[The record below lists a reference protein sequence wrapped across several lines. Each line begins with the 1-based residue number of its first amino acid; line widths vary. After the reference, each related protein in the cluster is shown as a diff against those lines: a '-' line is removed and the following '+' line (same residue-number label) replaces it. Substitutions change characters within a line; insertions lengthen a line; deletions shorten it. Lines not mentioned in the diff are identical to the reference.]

1 MNQEKIGLFIAK
13 CRREKNMTQED
24 LAEKL
29 GVSNKSISRWE
40 NGKTMM
46 DISLFE
52 PLCNELDI
60 SIIELLN
67 GERINDK
74 KKDKLYTKT
83 LINYS
88 NKVGSR
94 NKQVILTILFIM
106 SLMPMLLYQFGG
118 MRGVQ
123 EISGLIILLSPITIV
138 SIILFFLGI
147 WFKFKNKIT
156 NKILGGIGVVGIVI
170 SEIYEFFTWYT
181 IGITKDINL
190 SNSINLA
197 FPEFYI
203 GLLISIIM
211 VFIYFFID
219 KIVKKQFIDLFINSQ

>member
-147 WFKFKNKIT
+147 WFKFKNKKT

-190 SNSINLA
+190 YNSINLA

-219 KIVKKQFIDLFINSQ
+219 KIVKK

>member
-40 NGKTMM
+40 NSKTMM

-156 NKILGGIGVVGIVI
+156 NKILGGIGVIGIVI

-190 SNSINLA
+190 YNSINLA

-219 KIVKKQFIDLFINSQ
+219 KIVKK

>member
-156 NKILGGIGVVGIVI
+156 NKILSGIGVVGIVI

-219 KIVKKQFIDLFINSQ
+219 KIIKK

>member
-52 PLCNELDI
+52 PLCNEIYI

-123 EISGLIILLSPITIV
+123 EISGLIILLSPITII
-138 SIILFFLGI
+138 SIILFLFGI
-147 WFKFKNKIT
+147 WFKFKNKKT

-190 SNSINLA
+190 HNSINLA

-203 GLLISIIM
+203 GLLISVIM

-219 KIVKKQFIDLFINSQ
+219 KIIKE

>member
-83 LINYS
+83 LINYT

-118 MRGVQ
+118 MRSVQ

-219 KIVKKQFIDLFINSQ
+219 KIIKK

>member
-147 WFKFKNKIT
+147 WFKFKNKKT
-156 NKILGGIGVVGIVI
+156 NKILGGISVVGIVI

-219 KIVKKQFIDLFINSQ
+219 KIVKNNL

>member
-147 WFKFKNKIT
+147 WFKFKNKKT

-190 SNSINLA
+190 YNSINLA

-219 KIVKKQFIDLFINSQ
+219 KIIKK

>member
-52 PLCNELDI
+52 PLCKELDI

-190 SNSINLA
+190 YNSINLA

-219 KIVKKQFIDLFINSQ
+219 KIIKK

>member
-13 CRREKNMTQED
+13 SRRETNMTQED

-147 WFKFKNKIT
+147 WFKFKNKKT

-190 SNSINLA
+190 YNSINLA

-219 KIVKKQFIDLFINSQ
+219 KIVKK

>member
-1 MNQEKIGLFIAK
+1 
-13 CRREKNMTQED
+13 MTQED

-40 NGKTMM
+40 NFKTMM

-147 WFKFKNKIT
+147 WFKFKNKKT

-190 SNSINLA
+190 YNSINLA

-219 KIVKKQFIDLFINSQ
+219 KIVKK

>member
-24 LAEKL
+24 LAEIL

-74 KKDKLYTKT
+74 KRDKLYTKT

-147 WFKFKNKIT
+147 WFKFKNKKT

-219 KIVKKQFIDLFINSQ
+219 KIIKK

>member
-74 KKDKLYTKT
+74 KKDKQYTKT

-147 WFKFKNKIT
+147 WFKFKNKKT

-219 KIVKKQFIDLFINSQ
+219 KIVKK

>member
-94 NKQVILTILFIM
+94 NKQVIFTILFIM

-147 WFKFKNKIT
+147 WFKFKNKKT

-219 KIVKKQFIDLFINSQ
+219 KIIKK

>member
-83 LINYS
+83 LINYT

-147 WFKFKNKIT
+147 WFKFKNKKR
-156 NKILGGIGVVGIVI
+156 NKILGGIGVIGIVI

-190 SNSINLA
+190 YNSINLA

-219 KIVKKQFIDLFINSQ
+219 KIVKK

>member
-156 NKILGGIGVVGIVI
+156 NKILGGIGVIGIVI

-190 SNSINLA
+190 YNSINLA

-203 GLLISIIM
+203 GLLISIII

-219 KIVKKQFIDLFINSQ
+219 KIVKK

>member
-1 MNQEKIGLFIAK
+1 MNQEKIELFIAK

-83 LINYS
+83 LINYT

-147 WFKFKNKIT
+147 WFKFKNKKT

-219 KIVKKQFIDLFINSQ
+219 KIIKK

>member
-40 NGKTMM
+40 NGKTLM

-67 GERINDK
+67 GERVNDK

-147 WFKFKNKIT
+147 WFNFKNKMT
-156 NKILGGIGVVGIVI
+156 NKILGGIGVIGIVI

-190 SNSINLA
+190 YNSINLT

-219 KIVKKQFIDLFINSQ
+219 KIVKK

>member
-52 PLCNELDI
+52 PLCKELDI

-147 WFKFKNKIT
+147 WFKFKNKKT

-219 KIVKKQFIDLFINSQ
+219 KIIKK

>member
-67 GERINDK
+67 GEKVNDK
-74 KKDKLYTKT
+74 KKDKLYTKA

-94 NKQVILTILFIM
+94 NKKVMLTILFIM

-123 EISGLIILLSPITIV
+123 EIRGLIILLSPITIV
-138 SIILFFLGI
+138 SIILFFFGI
-147 WFKFKNKIT
+147 WFKFKNKNT
-156 NKILGGIGVVGIVI
+156 NKILGGIGVIGIVI

-190 SNSINLA
+190 YNSINLT

-219 KIVKKQFIDLFINSQ
+219 KIIKK

>member
-74 KKDKLYTKT
+74 KRDKLYTKT

-147 WFKFKNKIT
+147 WFKFKNKKT
-156 NKILGGIGVVGIVI
+156 NKILGGIGVIGIVI

-190 SNSINLA
+190 YNSINLT

-219 KIVKKQFIDLFINSQ
+219 KIIKK

>member
-1 MNQEKIGLFIAK
+1 
-13 CRREKNMTQED
+13 
-24 LAEKL
+24 
-29 GVSNKSISRWE
+29 
-40 NGKTMM
+40 MM

-83 LINYS
+83 LVNYS
-88 NKVGSR
+88 NKVSNR

-123 EISGLIILLSPITIV
+123 EISGLIILLSPITII
-138 SIILFFLGI
+138 SIILFLFGI

-156 NKILGGIGVVGIVI
+156 NKILGGVGVIGIVI

-190 SNSINLA
+190 YNSVNLA

-203 GLLISIIM
+203 GLLISIVM

-219 KIVKKQFIDLFINSQ
+219 KIIRK

>member
-1 MNQEKIGLFIAK
+1 
-13 CRREKNMTQED
+13 MTQED

-147 WFKFKNKIT
+147 WFKFKNKKT

-190 SNSINLA
+190 YNSVNLA

-211 VFIYFFID
+211 AFIYFFID
-219 KIVKKQFIDLFINSQ
+219 KIVKK

>member
-88 NKVGSR
+88 NQVGSR

-118 MRGVQ
+118 MRDVQ

-138 SIILFFLGI
+138 SIILFFFGI
-147 WFKFKNKIT
+147 WFKFKNKKI
-156 NKILGGIGVVGIVI
+156 NKILGGVGVIGIVI

-190 SNSINLA
+190 YNSINLA

-203 GLLISIIM
+203 GLLISVIM

-219 KIVKKQFIDLFINSQ
+219 KIIKE

>member
-74 KKDKLYTKT
+74 KRDKLYTKT

-123 EISGLIILLSPITIV
+123 EISGLIILLSPITII
-138 SIILFFLGI
+138 SIILFLFGI
-147 WFKFKNKIT
+147 WFKFKNKNT
-156 NKILGGIGVVGIVI
+156 NKILGGVGVIGIVI

-190 SNSINLA
+190 YNSINLT

-219 KIVKKQFIDLFINSQ
+219 KIVKK

>member
-123 EISGLIILLSPITIV
+123 EISGLIILLSSITIV

-219 KIVKKQFIDLFINSQ
+219 KIIKK

>member
-13 CRREKNMTQED
+13 CRREKNMTQEN

-147 WFKFKNKIT
+147 WFKFKNKKT

-219 KIVKKQFIDLFINSQ
+219 KIVKK

>member
-1 MNQEKIGLFIAK
+1 MNQEKIGIFIAK
-13 CRREKNMTQED
+13 CRKEKNMTQEE

-52 PLCNELDI
+52 PICNVLDI

-67 GERINDK
+67 GEKINDK

-83 LINYS
+83 LVNYS
-88 NKVGSR
+88 NKVSNR

-106 SLMPMLLYQFGG
+106 SLMPMLLSQFGG

-138 SIILFFLGI
+138 SIILFLFGI

-156 NKILGGIGVVGIVI
+156 NKILGGVGVIGIVI

-190 SNSINLA
+190 YNSVNLV

-203 GLLISIIM
+203 GLLISIVMI
-211 VFIYFFID
+211 FIYFFID
-219 KIVKKQFIDLFINSQ
+219 KIIRK

>member
-40 NGKTMM
+40 SGKTMM

-147 WFKFKNKIT
+147 WFKFKNKKT

-190 SNSINLA
+190 YNSINLA

-219 KIVKKQFIDLFINSQ
+219 KIVKK

>member
-52 PLCNELDI
+52 PLCNELNI

-94 NKQVILTILFIM
+94 NKQVILTILFII

-147 WFKFKNKIT
+147 WFKFKNKMT
-156 NKILGGIGVVGIVI
+156 NKILGGIGVIGIVI

-190 SNSINLA
+190 YNSVNLA

-219 KIVKKQFIDLFINSQ
+219 KIIKK

>member
-29 GVSNKSISRWE
+29 SVSNKSISRWE

-67 GERINDK
+67 GERVNDK

-94 NKQVILTILFIM
+94 NKQVILTILFII

-123 EISGLIILLSPITIV
+123 EIRGLIILLSPITIV
-138 SIILFFLGI
+138 SIILFFFGI
-147 WFKFKNKIT
+147 WFKFKNKNT
-156 NKILGGIGVVGIVI
+156 NKILGGIGVIGIVI

-190 SNSINLA
+190 YNSINLA

-203 GLLISIIM
+203 GLLISVIM
-211 VFIYFFID
+211 VFIYFFIN
-219 KIVKKQFIDLFINSQ
+219 KIIKE

>member
-147 WFKFKNKIT
+147 WFKFKNKKT
-156 NKILGGIGVVGIVI
+156 NKILGGIGVIGIVI

-190 SNSINLA
+190 YNSINLA

-219 KIVKKQFIDLFINSQ
+219 KIIKK

>member
-13 CRREKNMTQED
+13 CRKEKNMTQED

-83 LINYS
+83 LINYT

-147 WFKFKNKIT
+147 WFKFKNKKT

-190 SNSINLA
+190 YNSINLA

-219 KIVKKQFIDLFINSQ
+219 KIVKK

>member
-52 PLCNELDI
+52 PLCKELDI

-147 WFKFKNKIT
+147 WFKFKNKMT
-156 NKILGGIGVVGIVI
+156 NKILGGIGVIGIVI

-190 SNSINLA
+190 SNSVNLA

-219 KIVKKQFIDLFINSQ
+219 KIVKK

>member
-52 PLCNELDI
+52 PLCKELDI

-147 WFKFKNKIT
+147 WFKFKNKKT

-190 SNSINLA
+190 SNSINLT

-219 KIVKKQFIDLFINSQ
+219 KIIKK

>member
-83 LINYS
+83 LINYT

-190 SNSINLA
+190 YNSINLA

-219 KIVKKQFIDLFINSQ
+219 KIVKK

>member
-74 KKDKLYTKT
+74 KRDKLYTKT

-147 WFKFKNKIT
+147 WFKFKNKKT

-190 SNSINLA
+190 YNSINLT

-219 KIVKKQFIDLFINSQ
+219 KIVKK

>member
-13 CRREKNMTQED
+13 CRKEKNMTQEE

-52 PLCNELDI
+52 PICNVLDI

-67 GERINDK
+67 GEKVNDK
-74 KKDKLYTKT
+74 KKDKLFTKT
-83 LINYS
+83 LVNYS
-88 NKVGSR
+88 NKVSNR

-138 SIILFFLGI
+138 SIILFLFGI

-156 NKILGGIGVVGIVI
+156 NKILGGVGVIGIVI

-190 SNSINLA
+190 YNSVNLA

-203 GLLISIIM
+203 GLLISIVM

-219 KIVKKQFIDLFINSQ
+219 KIIRK

>member
-74 KKDKLYTKT
+74 KRDKLYTKT

-94 NKQVILTILFIM
+94 NKQVILTIFFIM

-147 WFKFKNKIT
+147 WFKFKNKKT
-156 NKILGGIGVVGIVI
+156 NKILGGIGVIGIVI

-190 SNSINLA
+190 YNSINLA

-219 KIVKKQFIDLFINSQ
+219 KIVKK